1 MSKEI
6 FEVEFNAQNFVSALD
21 RAIEALNKFE
31 NQSGESKRAVQSLG
45 QNLQGVSFTTPVNGL
60 IKTSEAIKQVNF
72 GVLALTDSQKK
83 LAQSLSTNSQAWRV
97 YGNQTEQATS
107 KQKQFNDETK
117 KTSGF
122 LTSLKLGAV
131 NILGALGVTAGI
143 AGLVQFGKS
152 VINVTAQFQDFRSI
166 LTNTL
171 GSARLADNALLAIQN
186 FALKTKFTVAEI
198 TDVFI
203 RLANT
208 GFVPTTQELNKL
220 ADFAASRGKSI
231 NDVAEALIDAQV
243 GQFRRLEEIG
253 PKVQVVG
260 DKVIFTFRGIQSSVD
275 NNAQSIKKYIL
286 DIGLMQGVMGQNE
299 ATSKNLAT
307 SISNLGDQYDKFI
320 LSLSKGKEGI
330 FSDTISFLNTI
341 LATFTSLNQQLE
353 AYSSRTGKTANILTF
368 LLPIVGVEQAN
379 YGQFFLNVETKVKN
393 FADSQIALA
402 KSSYDFD
409 QIIKKLERDQNTR
422 LSLMQNKSK
431 PNIKAV
437 KSIYEEQ
444 FKAIKE
450 AELEYNEKISK
461 NTVKTDVIGDAKKLK
476 LAEAKAKKE
485 MAERTK
491 QNENYEKELID
502 YSDKIAKLNF
512 DNSRKSEEVLKIEN
526 ARLLQIEQA
535 EIDKKFN
542 MLSIKQ
548 RSLLKA
554 SAKEYYDLKFTYDLE
569 AFKDNQQRQALEID
583 NQIKVQR
590 EKLELDRIKALPES
604 FNNEN
609 AILDAE
615 LKAQTDLIAK
625 ELQDREN
632 LYEQQYIDGIIP
644 NYSRLIELLNNIQRN
659 AILAT
664 ENAEKESFD
673 RRIKLAQKY
682 FDQAGKLAKD
692 EYDKKQQ
699 TIAVSLAQELNI
711 EAKKYENGEI
721 SQKEYELRKT
731 DIENAGEAVRIQ
743 NQVDND
749 IAERDRI
756 IKQNQS
762 TLDIQL
768 RSQNEATIRVLEASI
783 LNGQSA
789 LATMDAK
796 FEGVD
801 SLVAKIFGIQKAD
814 AKGKS
819 KVDAIKSAILDIS
832 QSAINILQS
841 QNQAESRAIDFAIT
855 QQERRVQNANRIADA
870 GNAEYLQ
877 IEQERLDQL
886 EQKKEESARRQIE
899 INTALQASNV
909 LVAIAGAVA
918 KIVEPGVGIA
928 ETIASV
934 GVIVSSLATGYALV
948 SSIQSQKPSFF
959 QGTDFVPLGN
969 NPKGRDT
976 VPANLHEGEAVIQA
990 DKNAKYSPT
999 IKAIRRGLISPDV
1012 LNDFVLARVN
1022 GRAIEKTIEVA
1033 NQMPSFGELTDR
1045 IRSLETI
1052 MQGTNDSIKKIGVN
1066 VNLDADGFSA
1076 SIENF
1081 FSKKD
1086 KIFKS

>member
-21 RAIEALNKFE
+21 RAIEALNRFE

-45 QNLQGVSFTTPVNGL
+45 QNLQGVSFTAPVNGL
-60 IKTSEAIKQVNF
+60 IRTSEAMKQVNF

-83 LAQSLSTNSQAWRV
+83 LAQSLSTNSQAWIV
-97 YGNQTEQATS
+97 YGTQTDQATT
-107 KQKQFNDETK
+107 KQKQFNDEAK

-122 LTSLKLGAV
+122 LSNLKSGAV

-152 VINVTAQFQDFRSI
+152 LINVTAQFQDFRSI

-171 GSARLADNALLAIQN
+171 GSARLADNALASIQD
-186 FALKTKFTVAEI
+186 FALKTKFSVAEV

-208 GFVPTTQELNKL
+208 GFVPTMKELEKL
-220 ADFAASRGKSI
+220 ADFSASRGKSI

-260 DKVIFTFRGIQSSVD
+260 DKVIFTFRGVQQVVD
-275 NNAQSIKKYIL
+275 NNQEAIKRYIL
-286 DIGLMQGVMGQNE
+286 SIGEMDGVMGQNE

-307 SISNLGDQYDKFI
+307 SISNLGDQYDKFL
-320 LSLSKGKEGI
+320 LSLSKGNEGI
-330 FSDTISFLNTI
+330 FSSVIGFFNSLLEKFTNLNEQVNTLNRNSESKVGILDFLKPFVGAELKGASNFY
-341 LATFTSLNQQLE
+341 ANLE
-353 AYSSRTGKTANILTF
+353 KNVGGYTEIMVKTAKTKQDFENIIRRLNENK
-368 LLPIVGVEQAN
+368 LLVIDN
-379 YGQFFLNVETKVKN
+379 L
-393 FADSQIALA
+393 
-402 KSSYDFD
+402 
-409 QIIKKLERDQNTR
+409 
-422 LSLMQNKSK
+422 QNKNLAPAVEK
-431 PNIKAV
+431 IFEKNIDFIIE
-437 KSIYEEQ
+437 SE
-444 FKAIKE
+444 KE
-450 AELEYNEKISK
+450 ASDKLSK
-461 NTVKTDVIGDAKKLK
+461 NTAKTDALADAKKQK

-485 MAERTK
+485 RAERAK

-526 ARLLQIEQA
+526 ARLLQVEQA

-542 MLSIKQ
+542 LLSSKQ
-548 RSLLKA
+548 RALLKA

-569 AFKDNQQRQALEID
+569 AFKENQQRQALEID
-583 NQIKVQR
+583 EQIRIQR

-609 AILDAE
+609 EILDAE

-632 LYEQQYIDGIIP
+632 LYEQQYKDGIIP
-644 NYSRLIELLNNIQRN
+644 NYERLLELLNNIQRN

-682 FDQAGKLAKD
+682 FDQAGNLAKN
-692 EYDKKQQ
+692 EYEKAQQ

-711 EAKKYENGEI
+711 EAKRYENGEI
-721 SQKEYELRKT
+721 GQREYQLRKT
-731 DIENAGEAVRIQ
+731 DIENAGEAVRVQ

-762 TLDIQL
+762 TLDAQL
-768 RSQNEATIRVLEASI
+768 RAQNEATIRVLEASI
-783 LNGQSA
+783 LNGQNA

-814 AKGKS
+814 AKGRS
-819 KVDAIKSAILDIS
+819 KVDAIKGAILDIS
-832 QSAINILQS
+832 SSAINILQT
-841 QNQAESRAIDFAIT
+841 QNQAESRAIDFAIR

-918 KIVEPGVGIA
+918 KIATPGVGIA
-928 ETIASV
+928 DTIASV
-934 GVIVSSLATGYALV
+934 GVIVASLATGYALV

-959 QGTDFVPLGN
+959 QGIDFVPLGN

-1033 NQMPSFGELTDR
+1033 NQTPSFGDLTDR

-1081 FSKKD
+1081 ISKKD